1 MWVLLGVVGVDA
13 SDAID
18 GCGHGLSATGA
29 CQASGVTRS
38 SRIAWFGLA
47 GALVACGVLCAVL
60 VDGTTGKVLCLV
72 LASTGLVGA
81 VLLAFLEVGLSEDR
95 ERSAHDER
103 DVQQATRRLDAQR
116 RRPRPRRR

>member
-1 MWVLLGVVGVDA
+1 M
-13 SDAID
+13 
-18 GCGHGLSATGA
+18 
-29 CQASGVTRS
+29 TRN

-60 VDGTTGKVLCLV
+60 VGGTTGDVLCLV
-72 LASTGLVGA
+72 LASIGLVGA

-95 ERSAHDER
+95 ERTAHDEPKAE
-103 DVQQATRRLDAQR
+103 QATRRLDAQR